1 MAFGTIGHHDRKREA
16 MMTQLQNIERVLTAE
31 KTSIATVHAQIFL
44 VAISACILVL
54 VKLA

>member
-16 MMTQLQNIERVLTAE
+16 MMTQLQHIERVLTAE

-44 VAISACILVL
+44 VAISVCILVL